1 MRRADRLFQIVGL
14 LGRRRFMTAA
24 QLAETLEVSTRTIY
38 RDVLDLIASGVP
50 ILGEAGVGYQL
61 SPSYRLP
68 PMTFSADEIEALVLG
83 TRMVEAWGDT
93 SLRQAARSI
102 VDKVNAVV
110 GDSERDQLTGSALFS
125 LRFGVQREASK
136 HLGELRQ
143 AINQTRRLRFRYR
156 SMDEVATLRVVRP
169 LGLYFWG
176 RSWTLAAYCELRSD
190 FRNFRSDRIDDIQL
204 LDAFELLPP
213 CTLEDYER
221 AMQTRNELGLTTLD
235 QKVPDPPPSDG

>member
-1 MRRADRLFQIVGL
+1 
-14 LGRRRFMTAA
+14 
-24 QLAETLEVSTRTIY
+24 
-38 RDVLDLIASGVP
+38 
-50 ILGEAGVGYQL
+50 
-61 SPSYRLP
+61 
-68 PMTFSADEIEALVLG
+68 MTFSADELEALVLG

-110 GDSERDQLTGSALFS
+110 GDSERDQLSSSALFS

-143 AINQTRRLRFRYR
+143 AINQRLRIRFRYQSEQGEGTER
-156 SMDEVATLRVVRP
+156 AVRP

-176 RSWTLAAYCELRSD
+176 RAWTLAAYCELRTD
-190 FRNFRSDRIDDIQL
+190 FRNFRSDRIADLEL
-204 LDAFELLPP
+204 LDGFELVPP

-221 AMQTRNELGLTTLD
+221 AMQASSERAEGAERAG
-235 QKVPDPPPSDG
+235 PG